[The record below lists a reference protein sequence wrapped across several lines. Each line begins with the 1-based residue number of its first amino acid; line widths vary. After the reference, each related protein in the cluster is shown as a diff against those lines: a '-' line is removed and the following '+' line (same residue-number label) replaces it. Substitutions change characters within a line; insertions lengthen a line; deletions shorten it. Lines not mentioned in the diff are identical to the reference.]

1 MMYVESRWNAIDV
14 ANTVRRRYCLR
25 WCACVVYRYRMCTY
39 VDLYRCWCCRCM
51 HARRLYVAHCGWS
64 HHPTPSHLPQVW
76 ALSVL
81 LPASRELE
89 GHQLRNQE
97 EGGGREAA
105 EDGGAAQEADR
116 RGLVR
121 ALEGEA
127 GLSSGSGSDSG
138 VGNSSVDI
146 PTGLGW
152 RLAAECDENDEGSS
166 GGSAWGAHWRVQQLD
181 RKRERRRVA
190 EQRSSEGAA
199 SEQGVAPGRNA
210 AAGVMDGPMGRQ
222 PVPLGTAA
230 APPPAPSS
238 SQHPHP
244 PPPPPPPWFP
254 PFIEAVLTRQ
264 LVGLPPRSL
273 IVVANGLSKMEL
285 GLTPQ
290 QVIGG
295 RGGRL
300 LGDRAATKRASA
312 SHRSR

>member
-1 MMYVESRWNAIDV
+1 MLSLHACQ
-14 ANTVRRRYCLR
+14 TTLG
-25 WCACVVYRYRMCTY
+25 CALWVVPPSPPP
-39 VDLYRCWCCRCM
+39 
-51 HARRLYVAHCGWS
+51 HA
-64 HHPTPSHLPQVW
+64 PPPQVW

-89 GHQLRNQE
+89 SHQLRNQE

-105 EDGGAAQEADR
+105 EDGQEADR

-210 AAGVMDGPMGRQ
+210 AAGVMDGEDGPMGRQ